1 MADANGT
8 DRHVYYDR
16 NDSYATVLTPA
27 SSAAKAEPAPDDEG
41 LRAQDAVKVTKA
53 QWEAINEAFKDI
65 AFDGFGKYPNAV
77 QVFWDPSSAHLNSYT
92 TNKERSSVNYL
103 PFHEFWRRA
112 EITLEQRKP
121 KVPTIK
127 YRDDHGRGNTY
138 VLTPQKGLVISQR
151 DGFGATVLTIPN
163 ATVRAL
169 AKNIREGVKKFAG
182 GLNDDVYCKPDASFG
197 KAICSEAIRI
207 GLGVSTGASDYQ
219 NDQNLG
225 LCWGSATREVRR
237 LAYHGPRRRSEI
249 PVHEFLRMMYEEA
262 KRPAKIIIG
271 GYDADY
277 EPTAVKFGCVS
288 IPNEDVFELEKQ
300 LID

>member
-1 MADANGT
+1 MAKTKEQVRRALEERGILEGARIRSLRGNECVLGSLDTLEPCPSHSSVSGWQMADANGT

-138 VLTPQKGLVISQR
+138 VLTPQKGLVNRSHHPQR
-151 DGFGATVLTIPN
+151 HRPGAGEEHS
-163 ATVRAL
+163 RG
-169 AKNIREGVKKFAG
+169 RE
-182 GLNDDVYCKPDASFG
+182 
-197 KAICSEAIRI
+197 
-207 GLGVSTGASDYQ
+207 
-219 NDQNLG
+219 
-225 LCWGSATREVRR
+225 EVRWR
-237 LAYHGPRRRSEI
+237 TQR
-249 PVHEFLRMMYEEA
+249 
-262 KRPAKIIIG
+262 
-271 GYDADY
+271 
-277 EPTAVKFGCVS
+277 
-288 IPNEDVFELEKQ
+288 
-300 LID
+300 